1 MESLI
6 VLLPVDTNTR
16 RECEIIRGAHFKVK
30 TKHQPTKKD
39 ILDEVSFR
47 LGLNADNDKVMFVSD
62 FMNMFNDQELNP
74 DDYYMSY
81 VYVE

>member
-1 MESLI
+1 MEVLI
-6 VLLPVDTNTR
+6 VLIPVDITAR
-16 RECEIIRGAHFKVK
+16 KVCETIENAHFTIK
-30 TKHQPTKKD
+30 TKHQPTKED

-47 LGLNADNDKVMFVSD
+47 LGLNAYNDKVMFVSD